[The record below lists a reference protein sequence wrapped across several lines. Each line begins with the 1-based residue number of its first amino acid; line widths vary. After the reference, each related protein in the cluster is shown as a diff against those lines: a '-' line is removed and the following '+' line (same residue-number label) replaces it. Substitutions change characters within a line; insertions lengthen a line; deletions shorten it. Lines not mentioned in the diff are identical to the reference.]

1 MQDEL
6 DRMWHNP
13 ERATWLCCVSGFELW
28 EPFDNLK
35 DGLFLTGSGSE
46 SAEAQ
51 VERRTATNL
60 RCAGSNR
67 RVVLVSRTGFWWVP
81 FLSLFAR

>member
-1 MQDEL
+1 MSSIGCGKTILSEPRGYVVFQ
-6 DRMWHNP
+6 
-13 ERATWLCCVSGFELW
+13 SFELW

-60 RCAGSNR
+60 RCAGFNR